1 MKTEKLVQILAI
13 IASMIVIYEFL
24 KRERIIKR

>member
-1 MKTEKLVQILAI
+1 MKTEKIVQILAI